1 MIWWLENKL
10 ERNSKMDHSMFAS
23 PSNTGISVLFN
34 AGMTDSCITVQ
45 KSPCGRT
52 AGPIHNPNEE
62 QSIRLRWH
70 MVQTPD
76 PISWNKNWWLLF
88 FFVPFGWHKKNML
101 SRPPEKTTRAVS
113 RPSLDLP
120 FRLIHLKGSSLNL
133 ATRVS
138 GACYTMEMM
147 FFLTHVCS

>member
-1 MIWWLENKL
+1 
-10 ERNSKMDHSMFAS
+10 MDHSMFAS

-34 AGMTDSCITVQ
+34 AGMADSCITVQ

-76 PISWNKNWWLLF
+76 PISWNKNWWVLF
-88 FFVPFGWHKKNML
+88 FFCPFWLAQKKHVESSPRENHQG
-101 SRPPEKTTRAVS
+101 RR

-120 FRLIHLKGSSLNL
+120 FRLVHLKGSSLNL

>member
-1 MIWWLENKL
+1 
-10 ERNSKMDHSMFAS
+10 MDHSMFAS

-34 AGMTDSCITVQ
+34 AGMADSCITVQ

-88 FFVPFGWHKKNML
+88 FLSLLVGTKK
-101 SRPPEKTTRAVS
+101 T
-113 RPSLDLP
+113 
-120 FRLIHLKGSSLNL
+120 
-133 ATRVS
+133 
-138 GACYTMEMM
+138 C
-147 FFLTHVCS
+147 